1 MSAYDIQKKV
11 KKGLAKAQKKA
22 GSTASPK
29 VYLEQE
35 VIAGGNSP
43 LNPPTVTVTN
53 VELVNAVFKSINQD
67 LIDNTNILSTD
78 VMLVTDGYVTIDRNE
93 KITSD
98 SKTYVVVANDLKAP
112 FGISLANILIL
123 RLQ

>member
-22 GSTASPK
+22 GATTSPK

-35 VIAGGNSP
+35 VVSGGNSP
-43 LNPPTVTVTN
+43 LNPPTVIITQ

-78 VMLVTDGYVTIDRNE
+78 VMLVTDGYVAVDRNE
-93 KITSD
+93 KITSNG
-98 SKTYVVVANDLKAP
+98 KTYVVVANDLKSP

-123 RLQ
+123 RGQ

>member
-11 KKGLAKAQKKA
+11 KKGLARAQKKA
-22 GSTASPK
+22 GETASPK

-35 VIAGGNSP
+35 VVSGGNSP
-43 LNPPTVTVTN
+43 LNPPTVVITQ

-78 VMLVTDGYVTIDRNE
+78 VMLVTDGYVTINRNE
-93 KITSD
+93 KITSNG
-98 SKTYVVVANDLKAP
+98 KTYAVVANDLKSP

-123 RLQ
+123 RGQ

>member
-22 GSTASPK
+22 GATASPK

-35 VIAGGNSP
+35 VVSGGNSP
-43 LNPPTVTVTN
+43 LNPPTVTTTD

-98 SKTYVVVANDLKAP
+98 SKTYVVVANDLKSP
-112 FGISLANILIL
+112 FGISLANVLIL

>member
-11 KKGLAKAQKKA
+11 KKGLARAQKKA
-22 GSTASPK
+22 GGTTSPQ

-35 VIAGGNSP
+35 VVSGGNNP
-43 LNPPTVTVTN
+43 LNPPTVTITQ
-53 VELVNAVFKSINQD
+53 VELINAVFKSINQD

-98 SKTYVVVANDLKAP
+98 GKTYTVVANDLKSP
-112 FGISLANILIL
+112 FGITLANILIL
-123 RLQ
+123 RGQ

>member
-22 GSTASPK
+22 GAAASPK

-53 VELVNAVFKSINQD
+53 VELVNAVFKSIDQGLVD
-67 LIDNTNILSTD
+67 GDNILSTD
-78 VMLVTDGYVTIDRNE
+78 VILVTDGYVTTKRGERVN
-93 KITSD
+93 SD
-98 SKTYVVVANDLKAP
+98 GKVYVIVADDLKSP
-112 FGISLANILIL
+112 FGIALANILIL
-123 RLQ
+123 RMQ

>member
-11 KKGLAKAQKKA
+11 KKGLARAQKKA
-22 GSTASPK
+22 GETTSPK

-35 VIAGGNSP
+35 VVSGGNNP
-43 LNPPTVTVTN
+43 LNPPTVIVTQ

-93 KITSD
+93 KITSNG
-98 SKTYVVVANDLKAP
+98 KTYTVVANDLKSP

-123 RLQ
+123 RGQ

>member
-11 KKGLAKAQKKA
+11 KKGLARAQKKA
-22 GSTASPK
+22 GETTSPK

-35 VIAGGNSP
+35 VVSGGNSP
-43 LNPPTVTVTN
+43 LNPPTVVITQ

-78 VMLVTDGYVTIDRNE
+78 VMLVTDGYVAVDRNE
-93 KITSD
+93 KITSNG
-98 SKTYVVVANDLKAP
+98 KTYVVVANDLKSP

-123 RLQ
+123 RGQ

>member
-1 MSAYDIQKKV
+1 MSAYDIQKKI

-22 GSTASPK
+22 GATTSPK
-29 VYLEQE
+29 VYLEQK
-35 VIAGGNSP
+35 VVTGGNSP
-43 LNPPTVTVTN
+43 LNPPTVVITQ
-53 VELVNAVFKSINQD
+53 VELINAVFKSINQD

-78 VMLVTDGYVTIDRNE
+78 VMLVTDGYVAIDRNE

-98 SKTYVVVANDLKAP
+98 GKTYVVVANDLKSP

-123 RLQ
+123 RGQ

>member
-22 GSTASPK
+22 GATTSPE

-35 VIAGGNSP
+35 VVSGGNSP
-43 LNPPTVTVTN
+43 LDPPTVVITQ
-53 VELVNAVFKSINQD
+53 VELINAVFKSINQD

-98 SKTYVVVANDLKAP
+98 GKTYVVVANDLKSP

-123 RLQ
+123 RGQ